1 MAHSSY
7 RQFCPVA
14 MAAEILCRR
23 WMMLVIRELVAG
35 TTRFNDLRRGVP
47 KMSRQ
52 PVGDAAARARG
63 FRRDRAPSSVASKR
77 RA

>member
-35 TTRFNDLRRGVP
+35 TTRFNDLRRGVLP
-47 KMSRQ
+47 FLVDGSEVPEELTQ
-52 PVGDAAARARG
+52 FYRG
-63 FRRDRAPSSVASKR
+63 PAKGSYVKE
-77 RA
+77 